1 MPGVA
6 KLIERGAEI
15 GLFVADPPTTS
26 LQRIKALTTD
36 VFTRS
41 HPFDSFDINDLD
53 SVDDAVRELLREELR
68 SPQASDFII
77 AHVLGVDHCGH
88 KYGPNH
94 IRMATTLRKIDNIIV
109 ETANALSSGDLLVVL
124 GDHGMTTTGD
134 HGGDSDDETHA
145 GLMIFSPHRQ
155 FPPFPDGLHQIDIVP
170 TLSLLLGLPIPF
182 SNLGVVI
189 ESLFPTNLTKQAIA
203 LNYEQVRR

>member
-6 KLIERGAEI
+6 KLIKRGAEI

-26 LQRIKALTTD
+26 LQRIKALTTGTLPTFIDAGDNFAPSPNINEDSIPFQAWSRNLTTTFMGDNTWTSLYPD

-41 HPFDSFDINDLD
+41 YPFDSFDINDLD

-94 IRMATTLRKIDNIIV
+94 IQMASTLRKIDNVIV

-145 GLMIFSPHRQ
+145 GLMV
-155 FPPFPDGLHQIDIVP
+155 G
-170 TLSLLLGLPIPF
+170 G
-182 SNLGVVI
+182 
-189 ESLFPTNLTKQAIA
+189 
-203 LNYEQVRR
+203 